1 MEEVVAKLV
10 IASFI
15 YSIICPQIFIEST
28 LLLSEYKVV
37 NKTKEILPAWNIFL
51 LECGHE
57 WINKWI
63 INKQSNEMR

>member
-57 WINKWI
+57 
-63 INKQSNEMR
+63 